1 MYNNKLLAFCT
12 VSFGVWAIRFNVAV
26 LFWFFINCLFSS
38 LCNLLDFH
46 FTIVMYAVVERLF
59 FFRLLLHTED
69 EAKTFRHPF
78 GNLLKIRWA
87 RITYQNERNWLLKS
101 NWQEIFR
108 QFVRKRNKIAY
119 SHCRK
124 INHPHTDVC
133 VVRSSWNVLFHFVV
147 FFPNL
152 AESFNSD
159 LFCSILC
166 TFFFFIISLCLPFQC
181 ASRALRSF

>member
-1 MYNNKLLAFCT
+1 MQL
-12 VSFGVWAIRFNVAV
+12 
-26 LFWFFINCLFSS
+26 SS
-38 LCNLLDFH
+38 DC
-46 FTIVMYAVVERLF
+46 F

-166 TFFFFIISLCLPFQC
+166 TFFFLLFHCVCHSNVLLVHSDPFNFVRFSLKPIFT
-181 ASRALRSF
+181 